1 MYYGKLESCSI
12 SSGPG
17 CRITLFVS
25 GCENFCKNCHNPET
39 WCFTYGKEFTEDTLA
54 VLLKLAEPSYISG
67 LSLMG
72 GEPLHSRNRTDV
84 LDLVSKFKDVYP
96 DKTVWIWTGYLWE
109 EVAEDLTGSGVDVVV
124 DGRFVEEL
132 KDLRLKYRGSS
143 NQRIID
149 VNASTRDNI
158 IMKEN
163 A

>member
-17 CRITLFVS
+17 CRVTLFVS
-25 GCENFCKNCHNPET
+25 GCENFCKNCFQPET
-39 WCFTYGKEFTEDTLA
+39 WCFTYGEEFTEETLA

-72 GEPLHSRNRTDV
+72 GDPGHPKNWPTVKE
-84 LDLVSKFKDVYP
+84 LVKKFKEVYP
-96 DKTVWIWTGYLWE
+96 NKTVWLWTGYLWE
-109 EVAEDLTGSGVDVVV
+109 DVCDDIIGSGVDVVV

-143 NQRIID
+143 NQRVIS
-149 VNASTRDNI
+149 VKESTCDNI
-158 IMKEN
+158 ITIE
-163 A
+163 

>member
-17 CRITLFVS
+17 CRVTLFVS

-39 WCFTYGKEFTEDTLA
+39 WCFTYGEEFTEETLV

-72 GEPLHSRNRTDV
+72 GDPAHPKNWPTIK
-84 LDLVSKFKDVYP
+84 DLVKKFKSKYP
-96 DKTVWIWTGYLWE
+96 DKTVWLWTGYLWE
-109 EVAEDLTGSGVDVVV
+109 DVAEDLLCSGVDVVV

-143 NQRIID
+143 NQRVID
-149 VNASTRDNI
+149 IKASTLETPTVI
-158 IMKEN
+158 C
-163 A
+163 